1 VITVPPLRDRRE
13 DIPRLL
19 HGFERR
25 AAMRMKK
32 NVSTVSAD
40 AMTALMKY
48 HWPGNVRELE
58 PAIERAVIV
67 APAAP
72 IRVRELPPEVSQ
84 KSRPRAATDSLDL
97 QEHERVMIERG
108 WSAAVAIGQAA
119 QALKISTV
127 TL

>member
-1 VITVPPLRDRRE
+1 LLRQR
-13 DIPRLL
+13 P
-19 HGFERR
+19 
-25 AAMRMKK
+25 
-32 NVSTVSAD
+32 
-40 AMTALMKY
+40 
-48 HWPGNVRELE
+48 
-58 PAIERAVIV
+58 
-67 APAAP
+67 P